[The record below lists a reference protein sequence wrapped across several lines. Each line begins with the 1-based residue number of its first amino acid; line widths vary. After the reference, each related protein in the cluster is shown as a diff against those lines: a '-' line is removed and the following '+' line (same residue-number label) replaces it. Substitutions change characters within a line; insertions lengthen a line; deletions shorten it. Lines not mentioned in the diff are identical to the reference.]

1 MDYRAYIEEVTQC
14 IGDNATEVM
23 LVEDVTQMLD
33 IIESELQS
41 AVEGLMKIEGL
52 PEIDDAKTKLSEIL
66 DDLY

>member
-1 MDYRAYIEEVTQC
+1 MDYRTYIEDNTQT
-14 IGDNATEVM
+14 IGDNAIDVM

-41 AVEGLMKIEGL
+41 AAEGLMKIEGL
-52 PEIDDAKTKLSEIL
+52 SELDDAKTKLAEIL